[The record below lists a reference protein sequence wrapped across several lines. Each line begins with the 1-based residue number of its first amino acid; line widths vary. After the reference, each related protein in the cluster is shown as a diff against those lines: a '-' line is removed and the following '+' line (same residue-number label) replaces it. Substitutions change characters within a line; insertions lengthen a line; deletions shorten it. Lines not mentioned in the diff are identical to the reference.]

1 MGNLNSK
8 QSIEKKLK
16 EAAADNNV
24 VIYSKNHK
32 STDSLSNVQPN
43 VETQLISQ
51 QEPVLE
57 NSDQYLNLD
66 SCIQRLLDCRN
77 SKVVKNICLKQNEIF
92 AICMATREVLLE
104 QPILLELNPSVN
116 VVGDIHGQYGDLLR
130 IFDLLGYPPTSN
142 YLFLGDYVDRGKQS
156 LETILLLFCYKIK
169 FRDNFFI
176 LRGNHECYSVNRVY
190 GFYDECKRR
199 SSLKVWRCF
208 GDVFNCLPVA
218 AIIAGKIFC
227 VHGGLSPDL
236 NSMEDIRNLT
246 RPRDVPD
253 SGLLNDLLWSDPSE
267 HAIDWE
273 ESERGVSYCFGK
285 TCVDAFLKKFDLDL
299 VCRAHMVVEEDNKG
313 AIMTVDEDLLCSFE
327 ILQPQFG
334 QFGHRKPVKPRI
346 L

>member
-92 AICMATREVLLE
+92 GIFIQKLIAFLIIAICMATREVLLE

-227 VHGGLSPDL
+227 VHGIISVVISQFKFFLGGLSPDL

-273 ESERGVSYCFGK
+273 ESERGVSYCEFSN
-285 TCVDAFLKKFDLDL
+285 VNS
-299 VCRAHMVVEEDNKG
+299 V
-313 AIMTVDEDLLCSFE
+313 
-327 ILQPQFG
+327 
-334 QFGHRKPVKPRI
+334 
-346 L
+346 